1 MQLKNYISCQ
11 RNISLLIVA
20 TFIMENQIVE
30 AINHIKKISK
40 KKPSV
45 DRLLAHINSTT
56 ANNCDRE
63 YVEDALCV
71 LRANGAIDEN
81 FKILSDY
88 NRISPANDETTPLPG
103 HPLTSMSVSSA
114 LTQTE
119 TSPHSPIS
127 NKQPID
133 FIVNDMKDE
142 QINNLNAE
150 VKALKSFI
158 IEQLYVIKNLLK
170 ILRVKKTFQTVIFRF
185 LFNPLKKS

>member
-20 TFIMENQIVE
+20 TFVMENQIVK
-30 AINHIKKISK
+30 AINYIKRINK

-45 DRLLAHINSTT
+45 DRLLAHIDNTI

-63 YVEDALCV
+63 YVEDTLCV
-71 LRANGAIDEN
+71 LRAKCVIDEN

-88 NRISPANDETTPLPG
+88 NAITPANDETTPLPG
-103 HPLTSMSVSSA
+103 HLLMPMSANSA
-114 LTQTE
+114 STQTE
-119 TSPHSPIS
+119 TAPHSPIS
-127 NKQPID
+127 SKQPIY

-150 VKALKSFI
+150 ESL
-158 IEQLYVIKNLLK
+158 E
-170 ILRVKKTFQTVIFRF
+170 IFYY
-185 LFNPLKKS
+185 